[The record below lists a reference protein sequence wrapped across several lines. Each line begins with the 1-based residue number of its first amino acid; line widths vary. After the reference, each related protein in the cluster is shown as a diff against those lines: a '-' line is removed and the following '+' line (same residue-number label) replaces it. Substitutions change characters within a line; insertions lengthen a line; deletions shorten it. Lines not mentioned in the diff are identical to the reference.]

1 MRRWAEFIFLIVS
14 FSQRHKHV
22 NTQVTC
28 FRGAFPPVDLR
39 AVCFVRAIAM
49 IDSYVAIT
57 RFYVVKGDVGEQ
69 NVVEFY
75 AVGTCEKTCRRREFQ
90 FVSLEVSRDHWVL

>member
-1 MRRWAEFIFLIVS
+1 
-14 FSQRHKHV
+14 
-22 NTQVTC
+22 
-28 FRGAFPPVDLR
+28 
-39 AVCFVRAIAM
+39 M